1 MRRQLFEKQAYEAS
15 KLESQ
20 LRSQEIDDINS
31 VLDKAADKKSA
42 AIDEAKKVD
51 LSVVD
56 VRGQL
61 QQQWK
66 LLWMWEGN
74 SNNEIFYIEGTSH
87 INEKSCG
94 WLFLKQGITG

>member
-31 VLDKAADKKSA
+31 VLDKSADKKSA

-56 VRGQL
+56 VRWQL
-61 QQQWK
+61 QQQ
-66 LLWMWEGN
+66 
-74 SNNEIFYIEGTSH
+74 
-87 INEKSCG
+87 
-94 WLFLKQGITG
+94 